1 MSGVHWLWLL
11 VGVGGMVVLLVVLL
25 PLVNVIRGVLKFIFV
40 TERGVLSESGAL
52 GPRKVRRLPGSRFTF
67 VLSLLDGGTDRL
79 FRLMSLDG
87 KGQVFPPLVCIG
99 GDFTGDALLYV
110 FDADAVRQVLTQH
123 DKFFVKQPA
132 AYDVLAP
139 LLGRGLVVSSGE
151 LWRRQRKLLTPL
163 FHFAR
168 LRAYTTL
175 ENDEAA
181 RLCGLLAAS
190 AGADVAPV
198 PLFAACMQRIVMR
211 AVFGQRF
218 DLDHM
223 AALWNAVTDEH
234 SFRLWMAVVAFV
246 PLWIAHLMPGSIA
259 NTFRCLDQV
268 RAIIGDAVDRARA
281 AGEAADNCDDLVGQM
296 AHLDIDREL
305 IVDECVTFLFAGR
318 DTVSHTM
325 GFVCYFLAQHP
336 DVQEELHS
344 EAESVFAGGDSIS
357 DDGIE
362 LLKLH
367 AAVVR
372 ETLRLRPALPS
383 LIRVVSAEE
392 GVTLCGT
399 HLPKDTIVT
408 VGALGVQRASE
419 HWGADSLEFRPSRWF
434 EESQRSR
441 HAFAWLPFNA
451 ATRSCIGKHLATNA
465 TAVMLAHVM
474 RRFRIVGDVSNVSAA
489 FTGTFGPVGL
499 KVRFEAR

>member
-1 MSGVHWLWLL
+1 MSFWVWLAIFVAVALL
-11 VGVGGMVVLLVVLL
+11 LLLL
-25 PLVNVIRGVLKFIFV
+25 PLVNIIRGVLRFILV
-40 TERGVLSESGAL
+40 TERTVLSEKGAL
-52 GPRKVRRLPGSRFTF
+52 SPSKVKRLPGSRFTF
-67 VLSLLDGGTDRL
+67 IIALLDGGTDRM
-79 FRLMSLDG
+79 FRMMSLDG
-87 KGQVFPPLVCIG
+87 KGQVYPPMICIG
-99 GDFTGDALLYV
+99 GDFQGDAFLYV
-110 FDADAVRQVLTQH
+110 FDADAVREILTQH
-123 DKFFVKQPA
+123 DKFFAKMPA

-139 LLGRGLVVSSGE
+139 LLGKGLVISSGE

-175 ENDEAA
+175 ENEEAA
-181 RLCGLLAAS
+181 RLCDALAALN
-190 AGADVAPV
+190 GADVSPV

-223 AALWNAVTDEH
+223 SKLWDQVNDEH
-234 SFRLWMAVVAFV
+234 AFRIWMALVAFV
-246 PLWIAHLMPGSIA
+246 PLWIARLIPGGVA
-259 NTFRCLDQV
+259 RTFRCLEEV
-268 RAIIGDAVDRARA
+268 RSIIGGAVDRARA
-281 AGEAADNCDDLVGQM
+281 AGEAADDCDDLVGQM

-305 IVDECVTFLFAGR
+305 IIDECVTFLFAGR

-325 GFVCYFLAQHP
+325 GFVSYFLAQHP
-336 DVQEELHS
+336 DVQDELRS
-344 EAESVFAGGDSIS
+344 EAEGVFNGGDAIS

-362 LLKLH
+362 ALKLH

-372 ETLRLRPALPS
+372 ESLRLRPALPA
-383 LIRVVSAEE
+383 LNRIVSAEE
-392 GVTLCGT
+392 GATLCGV
-399 HLPKDTIVT
+399 HIPKGTIVT
-408 VGALGVQRASE
+408 VGAMGVQRASE

-434 EESQRSR
+434 DEGQRNR

-465 TAVMLAHVM
+465 TAVMLAHIM
-474 RRFRIVGDVSNVSAA
+474 RRFRIVGDVSNVTAA

-499 KVRFEAR
+499 KLRFEAR